1 MSYVGAF
8 CGKVFLWGFVAKEF
22 IQSIRPSIH
31 PSVHPS
37 IHETL
42 LHYLL
47 NARFIFQLGPAL
59 FEGIWVARLLIPTLN
74 MNQRPGGKASW
85 ILSLFLMI
93 MVQSVWPEWW
103 KCQPAYLSGT
113 AWRWGGWACQ
123 EDNKNLFWNKE
134 GCSSRSCWLVI
145 AVSVCCRGCVCVCV
159 LRKNHTSV
167 WVFNVG
173 ICVWM
178 SAHERNAHTH
188 VYGFMVFM
196 PEYVLRWGRRCS
208 RRGTGAFLPRETS
221 IVGLAFLKLITA
233 DQEIT
238 FSTGGLIKLKHVI
251 KMHLFSSV

>member
-1 MSYVGAF
+1 MSWSVITRQEKSEYLYAKNLIRRCILWESFPLRF
-8 CGKVFLWGFVAKEF
+8 CRQRIHSLH
-22 IQSIRPSIH
+22 PSI
-31 PSVHPS
+31 HPS

-113 AWRWGGWACQ
+113 AWRWGGRACQ

-134 GCSSRSCWLVI
+134 GCSSHSCILVI
-145 AVSVCCRGCVCVCV
+145 AVSVCCHGCVCV

-173 ICVWM
+173 ICVRL
-178 SAHERNAHTH
+178 SAHERNAHTHTH

-208 RRGTGAFLPRETS
+208 R
-221 IVGLAFLKLITA
+221 
-233 DQEIT
+233 
-238 FSTGGLIKLKHVI
+238 
-251 KMHLFSSV
+251 